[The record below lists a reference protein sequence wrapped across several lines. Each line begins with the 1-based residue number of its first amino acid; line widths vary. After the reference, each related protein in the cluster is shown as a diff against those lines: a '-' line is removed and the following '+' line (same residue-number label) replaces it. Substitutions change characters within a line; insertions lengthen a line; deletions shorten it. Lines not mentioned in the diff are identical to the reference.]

1 MQGMD
6 RKPFERTFDF
16 MKQEYQKWEPT
27 YKELSKYIDPERG
40 FFDGQITNDPNV
52 GIDYKILLNS
62 TPTDSV
68 QTLAAGMRGGLT
80 SPALPWF
87 RLGVSDPDLSE
98 YQAVRMYLDDVQQI
112 LFDIYAKSNFYDVM
126 YSLYEELGT
135 FGTAAVIIEE
145 DYKTT
150 IRCRCF
156 TAGEYYLGTGAD
168 GRVNSFAR
176 IIQMNA
182 LQMVRKFG
190 IDNVSESVKTA
201 YDNSTF
207 TTMFSAY
214 HLIEEN
220 DDRIEGRKDFK
231 NMLYRSIY
239 WEPGSTADT
248 YLRIGGYQE
257 FPIIA
262 PRWDIV
268 ANDIYG
274 KNNPGRRGLGDS
286 RELQTAEEQY
296 LIALDKV
303 INPPVQKSS
312 STDMVNALPGGISTY
327 GQTEN
332 QKIIPVYQISPP
344 LQEIEQRISTIE
356 GRIKAKFYT
365 DIFLMLQ
372 STLDDPR
379 KTATEIIE
387 LKQEKMQILGPVLER
402 IFGEGLN
409 PGMERTFNIANRVGR
424 LPEPP
429 KEIQGMELK
438 IEYTSLLAMA
448 QKASS
453 ITTIQQT
460 ATFVMS
466 IAGAYPDVVDKFDAD
481 EAVDQIAEMNGTP
494 PKVVR
499 SDEDVAK
506 IRQQKHQAQQAA
518 AQMQALDQVANS
530 AKTLSGADL
539 GSNNALTALMGG
551 GTQR

>member
-6 RKPFERTFDF
+6 RKPFERTFES

-27 YKELSKYIDPERG
+27 FKELSKYIDPERG
-40 FFDGQITNDPNV
+40 FFSGQTPNDPNV

-87 RLGVSDPDLSE
+87 RLGVSDPELSE

-135 FGTAAVIIEE
+135 FGTAAAIIEE

-176 IIQMNA
+176 TIQMNA

-190 IDNVSESVKTA
+190 YDNVSDSIQKA
-201 YDNSTF
+201 YDTSTF
-207 TTMFSAY
+207 NTMFRVH

-231 NMLYRSIY
+231 NMSYRSIY
-239 WEPGSTADT
+239 WEPESASDT

-268 ANDIYG
+268 ANDVYG

-312 STDMVNALPGGISTY
+312 SVDMVNALPGGVSTY

-332 QKIIPVYQISPP
+332 QKIMPVYQITPP
-344 LQEIEQRISTIE
+344 LQEIGNRISTIE
-356 GRIKAKFYT
+356 GRIRAKFYT

-372 STLDDPR
+372 STQDDPR

-429 KEIQGMELK
+429 KEIQGMDLK

-466 IAGAYPDVVDKFDAD
+466 VAQANQDVLDKFDFD
-481 EAVDQIAEMNGTP
+481 EAVDQIADMNGTP

-506 IRQQKHQAQQAA
+506 IRKQKAQQQQAM
-518 AQMQALDQVANS
+518 AQMEVMGNMAQS
-530 AKTLSGADL
+530 AKVLSDTQL
-539 GSNNALTALMGG
+539 GSNNALTAILGG
-551 GTQR
+551 GQQ